1 MKDTDQDYEIY
12 AKCASECY
20 QHMLQ
25 ISTSLLSPFY
35 FFQNFYKLHF
45 REKNFA
51 IQKST
56 KVEAM
61 WKHEGYWLRLWNLCL
76 MCIWMLSTHAT
87 NFNFLMQSLQFFQN
101 FYELH
106 FSAFSEVIFDIVT
119 LVRIITIYNATLL
132 NSFECSFI
140 LKMSVK

>member
-45 REKNFA
+45 WEKKFA

-56 KVEAM
+56 KVEA
-61 WKHEGYWLRLWNLCL
+61 L
-76 MCIWMLSTHAT
+76 
-87 NFNFLMQSLQFFQN
+87 
-101 FYELH
+101 
-106 FSAFSEVIFDIVT
+106 
-119 LVRIITIYNATLL
+119 
-132 NSFECSFI
+132 
-140 LKMSVK
+140 